1 MRVQKYCF
9 FRKYANIF
17 AYLGIFLLFCRR
29 KGEISTMKLNFN
41 TVREFLKTTLNLT
54 NDVDI
59 QAASENI
66 RKNIPFRGPNVY
78 ILFVAII
85 IASVGLNVNSIPV
98 IIGAMLISPLMGP
111 ITGLGLGLGTNDREL
126 VLFSIKN
133 LLVMVGI
140 SLLAATLYFI
150 LTPLEI
156 DNPTELLARTRP
168 TIYDVFIALFGGLA
182 GVLETARKE
191 KGTVISGVAIAT
203 ALMPPLC
210 TVGYGIANLSWQYTI
225 GALFLFSI
233 NCIFIAMAA
242 YLMAKFLKFPMKTV
256 EQHRTRYF
264 ILSYA
269 LVILLAATSIFTGY
283 HVIRENDFTK
293 LANRFVKKNQNIGKT
308 YIYDSQVNID
318 SKPYMLELRLAGETL
333 NEDTKEMLLRDAEN
347 YGIMRS
353 QIVIHEDATVQVDR
367 FNETE
372 IVKNLMA
379 TNANNI
385 QVRDDSIKVLNAQI
399 AHYKQQELPAKQL
412 AEELQVQ
419 LPSIT
424 RLTLAKGT
432 ALEQNVVMSEEQVVV
447 VAHCIKMP
455 GEEEKARV
463 YEWLKIRLQIQDL
476 EIIFDYEEALT
487 E

>member
-1 MRVQKYCF
+1 
-9 FRKYANIF
+9 
-17 AYLGIFLLFCRR
+17 
-29 KGEISTMKLNFN
+29 MKLNFN

-59 QAASENI
+59 QAAIEDI
-66 RKNIPFRGPNVY
+66 RSNIPFRGPNVY

-191 KGTVISGVAIAT
+191 KGTVLSGVAIAT

-242 YLMAKFLKFPMKTV
+242 YLMAKFLKFPVKTV

-293 LANRFVKKNQNIGKT
+293 MANRFVKKNQNIGKT

-379 TNANNI
+379 TNASNV

-424 RLTLAKGT
+424 RLTLARGT
-432 ALEQNVVMSEEQVVV
+432 ALEQNVVMSEEQVIV
-447 VAHCIKMP
+447 VAHCSEMP
-455 GEEEKARV
+455 SEEEKVRV
-463 YEWLKIRLQIQDL
+463 YEWLKIRLQVEEL
-476 EIIFDYEEALT
+476 EIIFDT
-487 E
+487 ENL

>member
-1 MRVQKYCF
+1 
-9 FRKYANIF
+9 
-17 AYLGIFLLFCRR
+17 
-29 KGEISTMKLNFN
+29 MKLNFN

-59 QAASENI
+59 PAASENI
-66 RKNIPFRGPNVY
+66 RKNVPFRGPNVY

-140 SLLAATLYFI
+140 SLLAATLYFM

-210 TVGYGIANLSWQYTI
+210 TVGYGIANLSWQYTV
-225 GALFLFSI
+225 GALFLFCI

-242 YLMAKFLKFPMKTV
+242 YLMAKFLKFPVKTV

-283 HVIRENDFTK
+283 QVIRENDFTK

-318 SKPYMLELRLAGETL
+318 VKPYMLELRLAGETL
-333 NEDTKEMLLRDAEN
+333 NDDTKEMLFRDAEN

-367 FNETE
+367 FNEME
-372 IVKNLMA
+372 IVKNLIA
-379 TNANNI
+379 TNASNM
-385 QVRDDSIKVLNAQI
+385 QLRDDSIKVLNAQI
-399 AHYKQQELPAKQL
+399 AAYKQQELPAKQL

-432 ALEQNVVMSEEQVVV
+432 ALEQNLVMSEEQVVV
-447 VAHCIKMP
+447 VAHCSEMP
-455 GEEEKARV
+455 SEEEKQRV
-463 YEWLKIRLQIQDL
+463 YDWLKVRLQVEDIV
-476 EIIFDYEEALT
+476 IIFEKVT
-487 E
+487 EI

>member
-1 MRVQKYCF
+1 
-9 FRKYANIF
+9 
-17 AYLGIFLLFCRR
+17 
-29 KGEISTMKLNFN
+29 MKLNFN

-59 QAASENI
+59 PAASENI

-140 SLLAATLYFI
+140 SLLAATMYFM

-318 SKPYMLELRLAGETL
+318 TKPYMLELRLAGETL

-372 IVKNLMA
+372 IVKNLIA
-379 TNANNI
+379 TNASNI
-385 QVRDDSIKVLNAQI
+385 QVRDDSIRVLNAQI
-399 AHYKQQELPAKQL
+399 AAYKRQELPAKQL

-419 LPSIT
+419 LPSII

-432 ALEQNVVMSEEQVVV
+432 ALEQNMVMSEEQVVV
-447 VAHCIKMP
+447 VAHCSEMP
-455 GEEEKARV
+455 SEEEKTRL
-463 YEWLKIRLQIQDL
+463 YEWLKVRLQIDSL
-476 EIIFDYEEALT
+476 EIIFDT
-487 E
+487 ENQ

>member
-1 MRVQKYCF
+1 
-9 FRKYANIF
+9 
-17 AYLGIFLLFCRR
+17 
-29 KGEISTMKLNFN
+29 MKLNFN
-41 TVREFLKTTLNLT
+41 TIRDFLKNTLNLT
-54 NDVDI
+54 DYVDI
-59 QAASENI
+59 PAASENI

-156 DNPTELLARTRP
+156 DNPTALLARTRP

-242 YLMAKFLKFPMKTV
+242 YLMAKFLKFPVKTV

-264 ILSYA
+264 ILSYG

-283 HVIRENDFTK
+283 NVIRENDFTK

-379 TNANNI
+379 TNASNV
-385 QVRDDSIKVLNAQI
+385 QVRDDSIKVLNAQLT
-399 AHYKQQELPAKQL
+399 AYKQRELPAKQL

-419 LPSIT
+419 LPIIT

-432 ALEQNVVMSEEQVVV
+432 ALEQNMVMSEEQVVV
-447 VAHCIKMP
+447 VAHCSEMP
-455 GEEEKARV
+455 SEEEKARV
-463 YEWLKIRLQIQDL
+463 YEWLKVRLQIDSL
-476 EIIFDYEEALT
+476 EIIFEGEN
-487 E
+487 

>member
-1 MRVQKYCF
+1 
-9 FRKYANIF
+9 
-17 AYLGIFLLFCRR
+17 
-29 KGEISTMKLNFN
+29 MKVNFN

-59 QAASENI
+59 PAASENI

-78 ILFVAII
+78 ILIVAII

-210 TVGYGIANLSWQYTI
+210 TVGYGIANLSWQYTV

-293 LANRFVKKNQNIGKT
+293 MANRFVKKNQNIGKT

-379 TNANNI
+379 MNASNV

-399 AHYKQQELPAKQL
+399 AHYKQQELPARQL

-447 VAHCIKMP
+447 VAHCSEMP
-455 GEEEKARV
+455 SEEEKTRV
-463 YEWLKIRLQIQDL
+463 YEWLKIRLQIHDL
-476 EIIFDYEEALT
+476 EIIFDYEESLT

>member
-1 MRVQKYCF
+1 
-9 FRKYANIF
+9 
-17 AYLGIFLLFCRR
+17 
-29 KGEISTMKLNFN
+29 MKVNFN

-59 QAASENI
+59 QAAIEDI
-66 RKNIPFRGPNVY
+66 RSNIPFRGPNVY
-78 ILFVAII
+78 ILFVAIM

-191 KGTVISGVAIAT
+191 KGTVLSGVAIAT

-210 TVGYGIANLSWQYTI
+210 TIGYGIANLSWQYTV

-293 LANRFVKKNQNIGKT
+293 MANRFVKKNQNIGKT

-379 TNANNI
+379 TNASNV

-424 RLTLAKGT
+424 RLTLARGT

-447 VAHCIKMP
+447 VAHCSEMP
-455 GEEEKARV
+455 SEEEKTRV
-463 YEWLKIRLQIQDL
+463 YEWLKIRLQIDGL
-476 EIIFDYEEALT
+476 EIIFDAETL
-487 E
+487 

>member
-1 MRVQKYCF
+1 
-9 FRKYANIF
+9 
-17 AYLGIFLLFCRR
+17 
-29 KGEISTMKLNFN
+29 MKLNFN
-41 TVREFLKTTLNLT
+41 TVREFLKITLNLT

-59 QAASENI
+59 PAASENI

-191 KGTVISGVAIAT
+191 KGTVLSGVAIAT

-242 YLMAKFLKFPMKTV
+242 YLMAKFLKFPVKTV

-293 LANRFVKKNQNIGKT
+293 MANQFVKKNQNIGKT

-318 SKPYMLELRLAGETL
+318 TKPYMLELRLAGETL

-379 TNANNI
+379 TNASNV

-424 RLTLAKGT
+424 RLTLARGT
-432 ALEQNVVMSEEQVVV
+432 ALEQNLVMSEEQVVV
-447 VAHCIKMP
+447 VAHCSEMP
-455 GEEEKARV
+455 SEEEKVRV
-463 YEWLKIRLQIQDL
+463 YEWLKIRLQVEDL
-476 EIIFDYEEALT
+476 EIIFDT
-487 E
+487 ETL

>member
-1 MRVQKYCF
+1 
-9 FRKYANIF
+9 
-17 AYLGIFLLFCRR
+17 
-29 KGEISTMKLNFN
+29 MKLNFN
-41 TVREFLKTTLNLT
+41 TVREFLKITLNLT

-59 QAASENI
+59 PAASENI

-150 LTPLEI
+150 VTPLEI

-210 TVGYGIANLSWQYTI
+210 TVGYGIANLSWQYTV

-256 EQHRTRYF
+256 EEHRTRYF

-318 SKPYMLELRLAGETL
+318 TKPYMLELRLAGETL

-379 TNANNI
+379 TNASNV

-424 RLTLAKGT
+424 RLTLARGT

-447 VAHCIKMP
+447 VAHCSEMP
-455 GEEEKARV
+455 SEEEKVRV
-463 YEWLKIRLQIQDL
+463 YEWLKIRLQVEDL
-476 EIIFDYEEALT
+476 EIIFDT
-487 E
+487 ETL

>member
-1 MRVQKYCF
+1 
-9 FRKYANIF
+9 
-17 AYLGIFLLFCRR
+17 
-29 KGEISTMKLNFN
+29 MKLNFN
-41 TVREFLKTTLNLT
+41 TVREFLKITLNLT

-59 QAASENI
+59 PAASENI

-191 KGTVISGVAIAT
+191 KGTVLSGVAIAT

-242 YLMAKFLKFPMKTV
+242 YLMAKFLKFPVKTV

-293 LANRFVKKNQNIGKT
+293 MANQFVKKNQNIGKT

-318 SKPYMLELRLAGETL
+318 TKPYMLELRLAGETL

-379 TNANNI
+379 TNASNV

-424 RLTLAKGT
+424 RLTLARGT

-447 VAHCIKMP
+447 VAHCSEMP
-455 GEEEKARV
+455 SEEEKVRV
-463 YEWLKIRLQIQDL
+463 YEWLKIRLQVEDL
-476 EIIFDYEEALT
+476 EIIFDT
-487 E
+487 ETL

>member
-1 MRVQKYCF
+1 
-9 FRKYANIF
+9 
-17 AYLGIFLLFCRR
+17 
-29 KGEISTMKLNFN
+29 MKLNFDI
-41 TVREFLKTTLNLT
+41 REFVRNTLNLT
-54 NDVDI
+54 NYVDVP
-59 QAASENI
+59 AASENI

-111 ITGLGLGLGTNDREL
+111 IIGLGLGLGTNDREL

-191 KGTVISGVAIAT
+191 KGTVMAGVAIAT

-210 TVGYGIANLSWQYTI
+210 TVGYGIANLSLQYAL

-242 YLMAKFLKFPMKTV
+242 YLMAKFLKFPLCTV
-256 EQHRTRYF
+256 EQNRRRYY
-264 ILSYA
+264 ILSYG
-269 LVILLAATSIFTGY
+269 LVILLMGTSILTGY
-283 HVIRENDFTK
+283 QVIRENNFTK
-293 LANRFVKKNQNIGKT
+293 SANRFVKKNHTIGKT

-318 SKPYMLELRLAGETL
+318 KKPYTVELRLAGEEL
-333 NEDTKEMLLRDAEN
+333 NGDTREMLMRDAES

-353 QIVIHEDATVQVDR
+353 QIMIHEDATVQIDR

-372 IVKNLMA
+372 IVKNLIA
-379 TNANNI
+379 TNTNNI

-399 AHYKQQELPAKQL
+399 AAYKQQELPALQL
-412 AEELQVQ
+412 AAELQIQ
-419 LPSIT
+419 LPTIT
-424 RLTLAKGT
+424 RVTLAKGT
-432 ALEQNVVMSEEQVVV
+432 ALEQNVVKNEQQVVV
-447 VAHCIKMP
+447 VVHCSQMP
-455 GEEEKARV
+455 SEEEKARV
-463 YEWLKIRLQIQDL
+463 YEWLKIRLQVG
-476 EIIFDYEEALT
+476 EVEMIFNTDET
-487 E
+487 TINS

>member
-1 MRVQKYCF
+1 
-9 FRKYANIF
+9 
-17 AYLGIFLLFCRR
+17 
-29 KGEISTMKLNFN
+29 MKLNFN
-41 TVREFLKTTLNLT
+41 SIREFLKTTLNLT

-59 QAASENI
+59 PAAIEDI
-66 RKNIPFRGPNVY
+66 RSNIPFRGPNVY

-140 SLLAATLYFI
+140 SLLAATLYFM

-191 KGTVISGVAIAT
+191 KGTVLSGVAIAT

-210 TVGYGIANLSWQYTI
+210 TVGYGIAHLSWQYTI

-242 YLMAKFLKFPMKTV
+242 YIMAKFLKFPVKTV

-264 ILSYA
+264 ILSYG
-269 LVILLAATSIFTGY
+269 LVLLLAATSIFTAY
-283 HVIRENDFTK
+283 QVIRENEFTK
-293 LANRFVKKNQNIGKT
+293 QANRFVKKNQTIGKT

-318 SKPYMLELRLAGETL
+318 VKPYALELRLAGEAL
-333 NEDTKEMLLRDAEN
+333 NDEIREMLLRDAEN

-353 QIVIHEDATVQVDR
+353 QIVMHEDATVEIDR

-372 IVKNLMA
+372 IVKNLIA
-379 TNANNI
+379 TNAANM
-385 QVRDDSIKVLNAQI
+385 QERDDSIKALNARI
-399 AHYKQQELPAKQL
+399 ARYAQQALPAKQL

-419 LPSIT
+419 LPTIS

-432 ALEQNVVMSEEQVVV
+432 MLEQNVVMSDEQVVV
-447 VAHCIKMP
+447 VAHCSEMP
-455 GEEEKARV
+455 SEEEKTRV
-463 YEWLKIRLQIQDL
+463 YEWLKVRLQVTNL
-476 EIIFDYEEALT
+476 EIIFDQEAGAENT
-487 E
+487 INAE

>member
-1 MRVQKYCF
+1 
-9 FRKYANIF
+9 
-17 AYLGIFLLFCRR
+17 
-29 KGEISTMKLNFN
+29 MKLNFN
-41 TVREFLKTTLNLT
+41 TIREFLKTTLNLT

-59 QAASENI
+59 PAASENI

-140 SLLAATLYFI
+140 SLLAATLYFM

-242 YLMAKFLKFPMKTV
+242 YLMAKFLKFPVKTV

-379 TNANNI
+379 TNASNV
-385 QVRDDSIKVLNAQI
+385 QVRDDSIKLLNAQI
-399 AHYKQQELPAKQL
+399 TAYKQRELPAKQL

-424 RLTLAKGT
+424 RLTLARGT
-432 ALEQNVVMSEEQVVV
+432 ALEQNMVMSEEQVVV
-447 VAHCIKMP
+447 VAHCSEMP
-455 GEEEKARV
+455 SEEEKTRV
-463 YEWLKIRLQIQDL
+463 YEWLKVRLQIDSL
-476 EIIFDYEEALT
+476 EIIFEEEIL
-487 E
+487 

>member
-1 MRVQKYCF
+1 
-9 FRKYANIF
+9 
-17 AYLGIFLLFCRR
+17 
-29 KGEISTMKLNFN
+29 MKLNFN
-41 TVREFLKTTLNLT
+41 TVREFLKITLNLT

-59 QAASENI
+59 PAASENI

-242 YLMAKFLKFPMKTV
+242 YLMAKFLKFPVKTV
-256 EQHRTRYF
+256 EEHRTRYF

-293 LANRFVKKNQNIGKT
+293 MANQFVKKNQNIGKT

-318 SKPYMLELRLAGETL
+318 TKPYMLELRLAGETL

-379 TNANNI
+379 TNASNV

-424 RLTLAKGT
+424 RLTLARGT

-447 VAHCIKMP
+447 VVHCSEMP
-455 GEEEKARV
+455 SEEEKVRV
-463 YEWLKIRLQIQDL
+463 YEWLKIRLQVEDL
-476 EIIFDYEEALT
+476 EIIFDT
-487 E
+487 ETL

>member
-1 MRVQKYCF
+1 
-9 FRKYANIF
+9 
-17 AYLGIFLLFCRR
+17 
-29 KGEISTMKLNFN
+29 MKLNLN
-41 TVREFLKTTLNLT
+41 TVREFLTTTLNLT

-59 QAASENI
+59 PAASENI

-140 SLLAATLYFI
+140 SLLAATLYFM

-225 GALFLFSI
+225 GALFLFCI

-242 YLMAKFLKFPMKTV
+242 YLMAKFLKFPVKTV

-318 SKPYMLELRLAGETL
+318 SKPYMLELRLAGEKL

-379 TNANNI
+379 TNASNV
-385 QVRDDSIKVLNAQI
+385 QVRDDSIKLLNAQI
-399 AHYKQQELPAKQL
+399 TAYKQRELPAKQL

-447 VAHCIKMP
+447 VAHCSEMP
-455 GEEEKARV
+455 SEEEKTRV
-463 YEWLKIRLQIQDL
+463 YEWLKIRLQVEDL
-476 EIIFDYEEALT
+476 EMLFEE
-487 E
+487 EIP

>member
-1 MRVQKYCF
+1 
-9 FRKYANIF
+9 
-17 AYLGIFLLFCRR
+17 
-29 KGEISTMKLNFN
+29 MKLNFN

-318 SKPYMLELRLAGETL
+318 TKPYMLELRLAGETL

-372 IVKNLMA
+372 IVKNLIA
-379 TNANNI
+379 TNASNI
-385 QVRDDSIKVLNAQI
+385 QVRDDSIRVLNAQI
-399 AHYKQQELPAKQL
+399 AAYKRQELPAKQL

-419 LPSIT
+419 LPSII

-447 VAHCIKMP
+447 VAHCSEMP
-455 GEEEKARV
+455 SEEEKTRL
-463 YEWLKIRLQIQDL
+463 YEWLKVRLQIDSL
-476 EIIFDYEEALT
+476 EIIFDT
-487 E
+487 ENQ

>member
-1 MRVQKYCF
+1 
-9 FRKYANIF
+9 
-17 AYLGIFLLFCRR
+17 
-29 KGEISTMKLNFN
+29 MKVNFN

-59 QAASENI
+59 PAASENI

-78 ILFVAII
+78 ILIVAII

-210 TVGYGIANLSWQYTI
+210 TVGYGIANLSWQYTV

-269 LVILLAATSIFTGY
+269 LVILLAATSIFTGF

-293 LANRFVKKNQNIGKT
+293 MANRFVKKNQNIGKT

-379 TNANNI
+379 TNASNV

-419 LPSIT
+419 LPSIM
-424 RLTLAKGT
+424 RLTLARGT

-447 VAHCIKMP
+447 VAHCSEMP
-455 GEEEKARV
+455 SEEEKTRV
-463 YEWLKIRLQIQDL
+463 YEWLKIRLQIDCL
-476 EIIFDYEEALT
+476 EIIFDT
-487 E
+487 ETL

>member
-1 MRVQKYCF
+1 
-9 FRKYANIF
+9 
-17 AYLGIFLLFCRR
+17 
-29 KGEISTMKLNFN
+29 MKVNFN

-59 QAASENI
+59 PAASENI

-78 ILFVAII
+78 ILIVAII

-210 TVGYGIANLSWQYTI
+210 TVGYGIANLSWQYTV

-293 LANRFVKKNQNIGKT
+293 MANRFVKKNQNIGKT

-353 QIVIHEDATVQVDR
+353 QIVIHENATVQVDR

-379 TNANNI
+379 MNASNV

-399 AHYKQQELPAKQL
+399 AHYKQQELPARQL
-412 AEELQVQ
+412 AEELHVQ
-419 LPSIT
+419 LPSIM

-447 VAHCIKMP
+447 VAHCSEMP
-455 GEEEKARV
+455 SEEEKTRV
-463 YEWLKIRLQIQDL
+463 YEWLKIRLQIHDL
-476 EIIFDYEEALT
+476 EIIFDYEESLT

>member
-1 MRVQKYCF
+1 
-9 FRKYANIF
+9 
-17 AYLGIFLLFCRR
+17 
-29 KGEISTMKLNFN
+29 MKVNFN

-59 QAASENI
+59 QAAIEDI
-66 RKNIPFRGPNVY
+66 RSNIPFRGPNVY

-191 KGTVISGVAIAT
+191 KGTVLSGVAIAT

-242 YLMAKFLKFPMKTV
+242 YLMAKFLKFPVKTV

-293 LANRFVKKNQNIGKT
+293 MANRFVKKNQNIGKT

-379 TNANNI
+379 MNASNV

-399 AHYKQQELPAKQL
+399 AHYKQQELPARQL

-419 LPSIT
+419 LPSIM

-447 VAHCIKMP
+447 VAHCSEMP
-455 GEEEKARV
+455 SEEEKTRV
-463 YEWLKIRLQIQDL
+463 YEWLKIRLQIHDL
-476 EIIFDYEEALT
+476 EIIFDYEESLT

>member
-1 MRVQKYCF
+1 
-9 FRKYANIF
+9 
-17 AYLGIFLLFCRR
+17 
-29 KGEISTMKLNFN
+29 MKLNFN

-59 QAASENI
+59 QAAIEDI
-66 RKNIPFRGPNVY
+66 RSNIPFRGPNVY

-156 DNPTELLARTRP
+156 ENPTELLARTRP

-191 KGTVISGVAIAT
+191 KGTVLSGVAIAT

-210 TVGYGIANLSWQYTI
+210 TVGYGIANLSWQYTV

-242 YLMAKFLKFPMKTV
+242 YLMAKFLKFPVKTV

-269 LVILLAATSIFTGY
+269 LVSLLAATSIFTGY

-293 LANRFVKKNQNIGKT
+293 MANRFVKKNQNIGKT

-379 TNANNI
+379 TNASNV

-424 RLTLAKGT
+424 RLTLARGT

-447 VAHCIKMP
+447 VAHCSEMP
-455 GEEEKARV
+455 SEEEKTRV
-463 YEWLKIRLQIQDL
+463 YEWLKIRLQIDGL
-476 EIIFDYEEALT
+476 EIIFDT
-487 E
+487 ETL

>member
-1 MRVQKYCF
+1 MLNQIC
-9 FRKYANIF
+9 
-17 AYLGIFLLFCRR
+17 
-29 KGEISTMKLNFN
+29 TMKVNFN

-242 YLMAKFLKFPMKTV
+242 YLMAKFLKFPVKTV

-264 ILSYA
+264 ILSYG

-283 HVIRENDFTK
+283 NVIRENDFTK

-333 NEDTKEMLLRDAEN
+333 DEDTKEMLLRDAEN

-379 TNANNI
+379 TNASNV

-424 RLTLAKGT
+424 RLTLARGT

-447 VAHCIKMP
+447 VAHCSEMP
-455 GEEEKARV
+455 SEEEKTRV
-463 YEWLKIRLQIQDL
+463 YDWLKVRLQIEGL
-476 EIIFDYEEALT
+476 EIIFEE
-487 E
+487 ENQ

>member
-1 MRVQKYCF
+1 
-9 FRKYANIF
+9 
-17 AYLGIFLLFCRR
+17 
-29 KGEISTMKLNFN
+29 MKLNFN
-41 TVREFLKTTLNLT
+41 TVREFLKITLNLT

-191 KGTVISGVAIAT
+191 KGTVLSGVAIAT

-242 YLMAKFLKFPMKTV
+242 YLMAKFLKFPVKTV

-293 LANRFVKKNQNIGKT
+293 MANRFVKKNQNIGKT

-318 SKPYMLELRLAGETL
+318 TKPYMLELRLAGETL

-379 TNANNI
+379 TNASNV

-424 RLTLAKGT
+424 RLTLARGT

-447 VAHCIKMP
+447 VAHCSEMP
-455 GEEEKARV
+455 SEEEKVRV
-463 YEWLKIRLQIQDL
+463 YEWLKIRLQVEDL
-476 EIIFDYEEALT
+476 EIIFDT
-487 E
+487 ETL

>member
-1 MRVQKYCF
+1 
-9 FRKYANIF
+9 
-17 AYLGIFLLFCRR
+17 
-29 KGEISTMKLNFN
+29 MKLNFN

-59 QAASENI
+59 PAASENI

-140 SLLAATLYFI
+140 SLLAATMYFM

-210 TVGYGIANLSWQYTI
+210 TVGYGIANLSWQYTV

-269 LVILLAATSIFTGY
+269 LVILLAVTSIFTGY

-318 SKPYMLELRLAGETL
+318 TKPYMLELRLAGETL

-372 IVKNLMA
+372 IVKNLIA
-379 TNANNI
+379 TNASNI
-385 QVRDDSIKVLNAQI
+385 QVRDDSIRVLNAQI
-399 AHYKQQELPAKQL
+399 AAYKRQELPAKQL

-419 LPSIT
+419 LPSII

-447 VAHCIKMP
+447 VAHCSEMP
-455 GEEEKARV
+455 SEEEKTRL
-463 YEWLKIRLQIQDL
+463 YEWLKVRLQIDSL
-476 EIIFDYEEALT
+476 EIIFDT
-487 E
+487 ENQ

>member
-1 MRVQKYCF
+1 
-9 FRKYANIF
+9 
-17 AYLGIFLLFCRR
+17 
-29 KGEISTMKLNFN
+29 MKLNLN
-41 TVREFLKTTLNLT
+41 TIREFLKTTLNLT

-59 QAASENI
+59 PAASENI

-78 ILFVAII
+78 ILIVAII

-242 YLMAKFLKFPMKTV
+242 YLMAKFLKFPVKPV

-269 LVILLAATSIFTGY
+269 LVILLAATSIVTGY
-283 HVIRENDFTK
+283 HVIRENNFTK

-318 SKPYMLELRLAGETL
+318 NKPYMLELRLAGETL

-372 IVKNLMA
+372 IVKNLIA
-379 TNANNI
+379 TNASNI

-399 AHYKQQELPAKQL
+399 ALYKQQELPAKQL

-447 VAHCIKMP
+447 VAHCSTMP
-455 GEEEKARV
+455 SEEEKTRL
-463 YEWLKIRLQIQDL
+463 YEWLKVRLQIDSL
-476 EIIFDYEEALT
+476 EIIFEE
-487 E
+487 EN

>member
-1 MRVQKYCF
+1 
-9 FRKYANIF
+9 
-17 AYLGIFLLFCRR
+17 
-29 KGEISTMKLNFN
+29 MKLNFN
-41 TVREFLKTTLNLT
+41 TVREFLKITLNLT

-59 QAASENI
+59 PAASENI

-150 LTPLEI
+150 VTPLEI

-210 TVGYGIANLSWQYTI
+210 TVGYGIANLSWQYTV

-256 EQHRTRYF
+256 EEHRTRYF

-318 SKPYMLELRLAGETL
+318 TKPYMLELRLAGETL

-379 TNANNI
+379 TNASNV

-424 RLTLAKGT
+424 RLTLARGT

-447 VAHCIKMP
+447 VAHCSEMP
-455 GEEEKARV
+455 SEEEKTRV
-463 YEWLKIRLQIQDL
+463 YEWLKIRLQIDGL
-476 EIIFDYEEALT
+476 EIIFDT
-487 E
+487 ETL

>member
-1 MRVQKYCF
+1 
-9 FRKYANIF
+9 
-17 AYLGIFLLFCRR
+17 
-29 KGEISTMKLNFN
+29 MKLNFN

-59 QAASENI
+59 PAASENI

-140 SLLAATLYFI
+140 SLLAATMYFM

-210 TVGYGIANLSWQYTI
+210 TVGYGIANLSWQYTV

-318 SKPYMLELRLAGETL
+318 TKPYMLELRLAGETL

-379 TNANNI
+379 TNASNI

-399 AHYKQQELPAKQL
+399 ATYKRQELPAKQL

-419 LPSIT
+419 LPSII

-447 VAHCIKMP
+447 VVHCSEMP
-455 GEEEKARV
+455 SEEEKTRL
-463 YEWLKIRLQIQDL
+463 YEWLKVRLQIDSL
-476 EIIFDYEEALT
+476 EIIFDT
-487 E
+487 ENQ

>member
-1 MRVQKYCF
+1 
-9 FRKYANIF
+9 
-17 AYLGIFLLFCRR
+17 
-29 KGEISTMKLNFN
+29 MKLNFN
-41 TVREFLKTTLNLT
+41 SIREFLKTTLNLT

-59 QAASENI
+59 PAASENI

-78 ILFVAII
+78 ILFSAVI

-111 ITGLGLGLGTNDREL
+111 IIGLGLGLGTNDREL

-133 LLVMVGI
+133 LLIMVGI
-140 SLLAATLYFI
+140 SLLAATMYFM

-210 TVGYGIANLSWQYTI
+210 TVGYGIANLSWQYTV

-242 YLMAKFLKFPMKTV
+242 YLMAKFLKFPVKTV

-264 ILSYA
+264 ILSYG

-283 HVIRENDFTK
+283 NVIRENDFTK

-379 TNANNI
+379 TNASNV

-399 AHYKQQELPAKQL
+399 AAYKQQELPAKQL

-419 LPSIT
+419 LPSIK

-432 ALEQNVVMSEEQVVV
+432 AMEQNVVISHEQVVV
-447 VAHCIKMP
+447 VAHCSAMP
-455 GEEEKARV
+455 SEEEKARV
-463 YEWLKIRLQIQDL
+463 YEWLKIRLQVEDL
-476 EIIFDYEEALT
+476 EIIFDT
-487 E
+487 ETL

>member
-1 MRVQKYCF
+1 
-9 FRKYANIF
+9 
-17 AYLGIFLLFCRR
+17 
-29 KGEISTMKLNFN
+29 MKLNFN

-59 QAASENI
+59 PAASENI

-78 ILFVAII
+78 ILFSAVI

-111 ITGLGLGLGTNDREL
+111 IIGLGLGLGTNDREL

-140 SLLAATLYFI
+140 SLLAATMYFM

-210 TVGYGIANLSWQYTI
+210 TVGYGIANLSWQYTV

-242 YLMAKFLKFPMKTV
+242 YLMAKFLKFPVKTV

-269 LVILLAATSIFTGY
+269 LVSLLAATSIFTGY

-293 LANRFVKKNQNIGKT
+293 MANRFVKKNQNIGKT

-379 TNANNI
+379 TNASNV

-424 RLTLAKGT
+424 RLTLARGT

-447 VAHCIKMP
+447 VAHCSEMP
-455 GEEEKARV
+455 SEEEKTRV
-463 YEWLKIRLQIQDL
+463 YEWLKIRLQIDGL
-476 EIIFDYEEALT
+476 EIIFDT
-487 E
+487 ETL

>member
-1 MRVQKYCF
+1 
-9 FRKYANIF
+9 
-17 AYLGIFLLFCRR
+17 
-29 KGEISTMKLNFN
+29 MKLNFN
-41 TVREFLKTTLNLT
+41 TVREFLKITLNLT

-59 QAASENI
+59 PAASENI

-191 KGTVISGVAIAT
+191 KGTVLSGVAIAT

-242 YLMAKFLKFPMKTV
+242 YLMAKFLKFPVKTV

-293 LANRFVKKNQNIGKT
+293 MANRFVKKNQNIGKT

-318 SKPYMLELRLAGETL
+318 NKPYMLELRLAGETL

-379 TNANNI
+379 TNASNV

-424 RLTLAKGT
+424 RLTLARGT

-447 VAHCIKMP
+447 VAHCSEMP
-455 GEEEKARV
+455 SEEEKTRV
-463 YEWLKIRLQIQDL
+463 YEWLKIRLQIDGL
-476 EIIFDYEEALT
+476 EIIFDT
-487 E
+487 ETL

>member
-1 MRVQKYCF
+1 
-9 FRKYANIF
+9 
-17 AYLGIFLLFCRR
+17 
-29 KGEISTMKLNFN
+29 MKLNFN

-59 QAASENI
+59 PAASENI

-78 ILFVAII
+78 ILIVAII

-210 TVGYGIANLSWQYTI
+210 TVGYGIANLSWQYTV

-318 SKPYMLELRLAGETL
+318 TKPYMLELRLAGETL

-379 TNANNI
+379 TNASNI

-399 AHYKQQELPAKQL
+399 ATYKRQELPAKQL

-419 LPSIT
+419 LPSII

-447 VAHCIKMP
+447 VAHCSEMP
-455 GEEEKARV
+455 SEEEKTRL
-463 YEWLKIRLQIQDL
+463 YEWLKVRLQIDSL
-476 EIIFDYEEALT
+476 EIIFDT
-487 E
+487 ENQ